1 MIASVLSGQARYCVI
16 TGDNR
21 EVLPTLPAGSIAA
34 CIMDPP
40 YDEHTHAKS
49 RAGSRKEPLRDGN
62 GRISKCAISREV
74 SFGFD
79 PIGVEDM
86 DRIGD
91 ECARVTTRWTLAFC
105 NVESAH
111 LWIGA
116 LRSAGLDYCRTG
128 AWIKIGATPQ
138 FTGDR
143 PSVGFEAVVICHPK
157 GRKRWNG
164 GGSPALWSHLTCIE
178 RGGQARG
185 NNSRVHPTQKP
196 LDLMLELVSLFTDTD
211 DLILDPFCG
220 SGTTLVAALRLGR
233 RAIGIE
239 REPRWADLSRERC
252 QAELEGSTLQA
263 RRAGQIALFA
273 AGGGK

>member
-1 MIASVLSGQARYCVI
+1 MIAEVLSGARRYAVI
-16 TGDNR
+16 CGDNR
-21 EVLPTLPAGSIAA
+21 EVLPTIPDRGVDHVIT
-34 CIMDPP
+34 DPP

-62 GRISKCAISREV
+62 GRMSKCAISREV
-74 SFGFD
+74 DFGFAHITTD
-79 PIGVEDM
+79 EMEGLADHVE
-86 DRIGD
+86 
-91 ECARVTTRWTLAFC
+91 RVCKRWSLTFC
-105 NVESAH
+105 NVEASQ
-111 LWIGA
+111 LWAGA
-116 LRSAGLDYCRTG
+116 MRSAGLEYCRTG

-143 PSVGFEAVVICHPK
+143 PGVGFEAVTICHPK

-164 GGSPALWSHLTCIE
+164 GGHPAVWSHLTCIE

-196 LDLMLELVSLFTDTD
+196 LDLMLELVSLFTDPGD
-211 DLILDPFCG
+211 IILDPFCG

-239 REPRWADLSRERC
+239 REAKWADLSRERC
-252 QAELEGSTLQA
+252 EAELEGSTLQA
-263 RRAGQIALFA
+263 RCAGQLSLLGAR
-273 AGGGK
+273 